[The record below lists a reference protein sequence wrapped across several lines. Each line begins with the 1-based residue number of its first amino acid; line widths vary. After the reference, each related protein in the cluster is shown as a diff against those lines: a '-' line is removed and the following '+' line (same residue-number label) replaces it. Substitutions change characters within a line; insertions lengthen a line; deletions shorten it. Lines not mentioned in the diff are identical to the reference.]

1 VAEGNIM
8 IQWGSGS
15 FEYNLNDEVI
25 LSGQISFLNNIPSNL
40 KTEQIKELDI
50 TSDEFQ
56 ECILAE
62 EIYTIFEN
70 NGFNL
75 GDNFKNITKFD
86 IYKNYIQG
94 NIKWKNDWIYFLDG
108 LIKFPILENL
118 GTCPIETPISIRQ
131 ISINPTM
138 FKKNT
143 EKGNIYI
150 IHNYEAFLFIKM
162 YFQSLIYNY
171 TFVLRCMCKL

>member
-1 VAEGNIM
+1 M
-8 IQWGSGS
+8 IQWGSGH

-25 LSGQISFLNNIPSNL
+25 FSGQISFLNNVYSSIE
-40 KTEQIKELDI
+40 TEKIKSLDI

-56 ECILAE
+56 ECILKE
-62 EIYTIFEN
+62 EIYAVFEN

-75 GDNFKNITKFD
+75 GDNFKNITKFN

-108 LIKFPILENL
+108 LIKFPILENI
-118 GTCPIETPISIRQ
+118 GTCPIETPIFIRQ
-131 ISINPTM
+131 ISINPMM

-150 IHNYEAFLFIKM
+150 THNNKAFLFTEIF
-162 YFQSLIYNY
+162 FQ
-171 TFVLRCMCKL
+171 